1 MSVYLNAS
9 NSADAWLKIMDYL
22 IGETKDGKCFNL
34 ITTISDPTHEDKEVT
49 RIVDLLARETK
60 SKSPMENANSIW
72 PHVLAPP
79 DQSLETT
86 MAKMTKLAAPTLKE
100 ANPRHSD
107 SYIER
112 LVAWRS
118 KDGGE
123 RVPQLENIINRM
135 RTEITNSAPKSSSYE
150 LSVFSPGL
158 DAGYM
163 SFPCLSHLSFK
174 LDSELG
180 RIHLAAIYRNHHFVN
195 HGYGNFL
202 GLGRLMKFVARQVG
216 CEVGELL
223 SVSTH
228 ADAECSRGKTRI
240 RARLEEIRS
249 ILNSNGVRQSAPKK
263 AAVSAT

>member
-22 IGETKDGKCFNL
+22 MNGAKEGKCFHL
-34 ITTISDPTHEDKEVT
+34 VTTISDPAYEDKEIT
-49 RIVDLLARETK
+49 RIVDLLARETN

-79 DQSLETT
+79 SQSLEET
-86 MAKMTKLAAPTLKE
+86 MAKMAKLAASTMKE

-123 RVPQLENIINRM
+123 RIPQLEKIINRM
-135 RTEITNSAPKSSSYE
+135 CTEITNGAPKSSSYE
-150 LSVFSPGL
+150 LSIFSPGL

-174 LDSELG
+174 LDSELKQ
-180 RIHLAAIYRNHHFVN
+180 IHLTAIYRNHHFVS

-216 CEVGELL
+216 CNVGELM

-228 ADAECSRGKTRI
+228 ADAELNRGKTRI
-240 RARLEEIRS
+240 RKRLEDIRS
-249 ILNSNGVRQSAPKK
+249 ILHAKGTQRDIAKEPV
-263 AAVSAT
+263 VSPG